1 MMQTLRAV
9 LPSMRNQPAPW
20 LLALGLVCMF
30 WPVGQKL
37 AHTVWATD
45 DQGHGPIIIGV
56 ALWLIWQRRA
66 DLIAAA
72 QKAHSSGWLGWPL
85 FAFGLVL
92 YFVGRL
98 QNIPTFELGALIPIS
113 VGLVLATYGGAMLRL
128 VGFPLFFLAFAVP
141 LPGGLVDA
149 LTMPLKYAVSVVAEI
164 ILHHAGLPVGRTGVM
179 LTVGQYQLLVAD
191 ACAGLNSMFTLEA
204 LGILYMNLVGHTNR
218 VRNVVLAILII
229 PMAFIAN
236 VIRVMVLVC
245 VTYYFGDEA
254 GQGVVHGM
262 AGMVLFVVAL
272 TLMFAMDKAL
282 NLVFKPEKQ

>member
-1 MMQTLRAV
+1 MMPTLRAV
-9 LPSMRNQPAPW
+9 LPSMRHQPAPW
-20 LLALGLVCMF
+20 LLALGLLLMF
-30 WPVGQKL
+30 GPVAQKL
-37 AHTVWATD
+37 ANTVWSTD
-45 DQGHGPIIIGV
+45 EQGHGPIIIGV
-56 ALWLIWQRRA
+56 ALWLIWQRREN
-66 DLIAAA
+66 LVAAA
-72 QKAHSSGWLGWPL
+72 QKALAKGLLGWPIFL
-85 FAFGLVL
+85 FGLFV

-98 QNIPTFELGALIPIS
+98 QNIPTFELGSLIPIS
-113 VGLVLATYGGAMLRL
+113 VGLTLATYGAPMLR
-128 VGFPLFFLAFAVP
+128 VVAFPLFFLAFAVP

-149 LTMPLKYAVSVVAEI
+149 ITLPLKHAVSVVAEI

-204 LGILYMNLVGHTNR
+204 LGILYMNLIGHTNR
-218 VRNVVLAILII
+218 LRNVVLAILII
-229 PMAFIAN
+229 PMSFIAN

-245 VTYYFGDEA
+245 VTYFFGDEA

-282 NLVFKPEKQ
+282 NLVFKPEHK

>member
-1 MMQTLRAV
+1 MMPTLRAV
-9 LPSMRNQPAPW
+9 LPSMRHQPAPW
-20 LLALGLVCMF
+20 LLALGLLLMF
-30 WPVGQKL
+30 GPVAQKL
-37 AHTVWATD
+37 SNTVWSTD
-45 DQGHGPIIIGV
+45 EQGHGPIIIGV
-56 ALWLIWQRRA
+56 ALWLIWQRREN
-66 DLIAAA
+66 LVAAA
-72 QKAHSSGWLGWPL
+72 QKAQSKGLLGWPIFL
-85 FAFGLVL
+85 FGLSV

-98 QNIPTFELGALIPIS
+98 QNIPTFELGSLIPIS
-113 VGLVLATYGGAMLRL
+113 VGLTLATYGAPMLR
-128 VGFPLFFLAFAVP
+128 VVAFPLFFLAFAVP

-149 LTMPLKYAVSVVAEI
+149 ITLPLKHAVSVVAEI

-204 LGILYMNLVGHTNR
+204 LGILYMNLIGHTNR
-218 VRNVVLAILII
+218 LRNVVLAILII
-229 PMAFIAN
+229 PMSFIAN

-245 VTYYFGDEA
+245 VTYFFGDEA

-282 NLVFKPEKQ
+282 NLVFKPEYK